1 MGFKA
6 VKMKLKDIQ
15 DMFVKEGI
23 TEDPRGLNAVE
34 ADLLKRKEEYDTL
47 SSKKKESYDIESLTN
62 PYYDSRIIY
71 GDPDVQVKAILV
83 GIDIETQELLLA
95 KNLMNS
101 GRKIDLVIGHHPEGY
116 AYSTFHSVIGM
127 QTDILNN
134 QGIPINITEK
144 IVSERIREVQKNVLP
159 KNNERIYDA
168 AKLLNIPFMT
178 AHSVADNHV
187 AAFLQREIDALKP
200 VYLKEIIELLNRYPE
215 YQHATEIGQVPF
227 ILCGS
232 DFSRC
237 GKIFVDMTGGTEGPL
252 ESFEKLATAGIGTIV
267 GMHLSSKAAK
277 EAEKH
282 HLNVILAGHI
292 SSDNL
297 GLNLLFDKL
306 ENKASKLEFIECS
319 GFRRFRR

>member
-1 MGFKA
+1 
-6 VKMKLKDIQ
+6 MKLKDIQ
-15 DMFVKEGI
+15 DIFIKEGI
-23 TEDPRGLNAVE
+23 NEDPRGLNAVE
-34 ADLLKRKEEYDTL
+34 ADLLKRKEEYDAL
-47 SSKKKESYDIESLTN
+47 SSKKKESYDIESLSN

-71 GDPDVQVKAILV
+71 GDPDIHAKSVLV

-101 GRKIDLVIGHHPEGY
+101 GRKIDLVIAHHPEGY
-116 AYSTFHSVIGM
+116 AYSTFHSVISM

-187 AAFLQREIDALKP
+187 ASFLQREIDALKP
-200 VYLKEIIELLNRYPE
+200 VYLKEIVELLNRYPE
-215 YQHATEIGQVPF
+215 YQHATKIGQAPF
-227 ILCGS
+227 ILCGN

-237 GKIFVDMTGGTEGPL
+237 GKIFVDMTGGTEGQL
-252 ESFEKLATAGIGTIV
+252 ESFEKLAIAGIGTIV
-267 GMHLSSKAAK
+267 GMHLSSKATK
-277 EAEKH
+277 EAEKY

-306 ENKASKLEFIECS
+306 ENKAGKLEFIECS